1 MLLPISWLKE
11 FVDLEEIT
19 VDEIENRLF
28 ESGFEVEEKKYLGAE
43 IENCVVGQIESLTK
57 HPDSTHL
64 QICILNCGEKAG
76 QEIQIVTG
84 AQNVFVG
91 AKVPVA
97 LHGASL
103 AGGIKIKN
111 GKLRG
116 VASNGMLCSG
126 GELGITEDF
135 FPNAGVDGILILP
148 ENTPLGADIK
158 KIVGLDDWVFDIS
171 ITANR
176 PDCESIIGLAREV
189 AAIFGKKA
197 RNVQQIF
204 NTVETDKELHVEV
217 LDTENCPLYCATVVE
232 DVKIMPSPVWLRQRL
247 IKCGINPINNIVDIT
262 NYVLK
267 ELGQPMHAFDFEKLA
282 QHNLVARPARE
293 NEKIVTLDEK
303 ESTLNSKNLVIADAE
318 KPLALA
324 GIMGGLESGINEN
337 TKTIAFESAVFLRE
351 SVRKTSR
358 ALGIASDSSHRFE
371 KGVNGHTTL
380 IAMRRALN
388 LISVL
393 GAGKATTCH
402 KTVGKTSFENAP
414 IVCTSQEINKV
425 LGIDVPQT
433 EIVKIL
439 KNLEFEINETGTKL
453 ECTAPPYRTDVEGVA
468 DLAEEVIRI
477 YGYKHIT
484 PSLLE
489 TTHITKGG
497 LNLKQQTELR
507 AKNTLAALGFYEMV
521 TYSFCGEKDLNLL
534 NLAID
539 AVERNFVKIA
549 NPLTEDIS
557 IMKTTLVAGTLNIIS
572 KNFKKGVENGRLF
585 EIANV
590 YFPKEQPIVNLPLEQ
605 KNLVLGTWGQAENFF
620 ALKGY
625 LENFADVFGLK
636 LKFVETQKAYLHP
649 YRSANIVLDG
659 QAVGVM
665 GQVAYEVLEKL
676 DVATNVFVAELN
688 FEKLLEKMQTSYAY
702 KNVTK
707 HPTIKRDIAIVVQEN
722 ITSGQIEDV
731 IFMASKKVTG
741 VKLFDV
747 YRGEKMPSGFKSLA
761 YTLVFEPAEEPI
773 THEEV
778 DIQIKKILNRLEAML
793 GAELRK

>member
-11 FVDLEEIT
+11 FVDLEDTTIET
-19 VDEIENRLF
+19 LENRLF
-28 ESGFEVEEKKYLGAE
+28 ESGFEVEEVNYLGKE
-43 IENCVVGQIESLTK
+43 IDSCVVGEIKSITK
-57 HPDSTHL
+57 HPDSDHL
-64 QICILNCGEKAG
+64 QICILDCGEFG
-76 QEIQIVTG
+76 NEIQIVTG

-91 AKVPVA
+91 AKVPAA

-148 ENTPLGADIK
+148 ESTPIGVDIK
-158 KIVGLDDWVFDIS
+158 KVVGLDDWVFDIS

-176 PDCESIIGLAREV
+176 PDCESILGMAREV
-189 AAIFGKKA
+189 AAILNKKV
-197 RNVQQIF
+197 RQPQQIF
-204 NTVETDKELHVEV
+204 SAFETNHNLNVNV
-217 LDTENCPLYCATVVE
+217 LDTENCPLYSATVV
-232 DVKIMPSPVWLRQRL
+232 DNIKIEQSPVWLRQRL
-247 IKCGINPINNIVDIT
+247 IKCGVNPINNVVDIT

-267 ELGQPMHAFDFEKLA
+267 ELGQPMHAFDYDKLSN
-282 QHNLVARPARE
+282 HTITVRPAEE

-303 ESTLNSKNLVIADAE
+303 ESTLSGKNLVIADSHS
-318 KPLALA
+318 PLALA
-324 GIMGGLESGINEN
+324 GIMGGLESGVSNA
-337 TKTIAFESAVFLRE
+337 TTTIAFESAVFMRE

-371 KGVNGHTTL
+371 KGVNAFTASL
-380 IAMRRALN
+380 AMRRALN
-388 LISVL
+388 LIETL
-393 GAGKATTCH
+393 KAGRVTACT
-402 KTVGKTSFENAP
+402 KTVSQNIKANAP
-414 IVCTSQEINKV
+414 ILTTPADINKI
-425 LGIDVPQT
+425 LGIDIPKST
-433 EIVKIL
+433 IVDIL
-439 KNLEFEINETGTKL
+439 RRLEFDVKEQGENL
-453 ECTAPPYRTDVEGVA
+453 ECTAADYRTDVDGVP

-484 PSLLE
+484 PRLLD
-489 TTHITKGG
+489 TTQITMGG
-497 LNLKQQTELR
+497 LNLQQQTNLR

-521 TYSFCGEKDLNLL
+521 TYSFCGEKDLDIL
-534 NLAID
+534 NLPLD
-539 AVERNFVKIA
+539 AKERNFIRIA

-557 IMKTTLVAGTLNIIS
+557 IMKTMLLPGSLNIVS
-572 KNFKKGVENGRLF
+572 KNFKKGIESGRLF

-590 YFPKEQPIVNLPLEQ
+590 YFPKEEPIVNMPLEQ
-605 KNLVLGTWGQAENFF
+605 KTLSIATWGEQENFF
-620 ALKGY
+620 ALKGQI
-625 LENFADVFGLK
+625 EAFMEVFGLK
-636 LKFVETQKAYLHP
+636 PKFVEVQKSYLHP
-649 YRSANIVLDG
+649 YRSASIVVDG
-659 QAVGVM
+659 EAVGVM

-676 DVATNVFVAELN
+676 DITSSVFAAEIN
-688 FEKLLEKMQTSYAY
+688 FEALMQKMKTDYAY
-702 KNVTK
+702 KLVTK
-707 HPTIKRDIAIVVQEN
+707 HPSIKRDIAIVVQEN
-722 ITSGQIEDV
+722 ITSGQVEDV

-778 DIQIKKILNRLEAML
+778 DTQIKKILNRLEAML